1 MAIPMSRSEPMV
13 VGDAMLYPSPGPAG
27 PRGPVGPKGDPG
39 PASSGPVMW
48 TGQGTPPDVIPG
60 SKPGDTWLDTTT
72 GDVYELEEG

>member
-1 MAIPMSRSEPMV
+1 MV

-27 PRGPVGPKGDPG
+27 PRGPAGPQGEPG

-60 SKPGDTWLDTTT
+60 SEPGDTWLDTTT